1 MASACEHWSSDDELV
16 LEPSSQTGAPEA
28 VVPGVVE
35 GVRFAQQD
43 PLMAV
48 VDTERAGGAPESKR
62 ARLATP
68 PQEAGEASGGSGVG
82 AGGVEGGALLP
93 SPVRTPP
100 VCAPHSPLR
109 HPHSPL
115 RLKPGEEPVAEAAVG
130 KALTV
135 ATLNLWAT
143 DRQTEETR
151 KRRGHAA
158 AEALM
163 ALQPQPDVI
172 CLQEAMSD
180 TLEPIFALLR
190 VGETGKEGVLS
201 YVSVEPWP
209 PWPWVTKGG
218 NNMLVRSDLAI
229 TEARSLKYDYGG
241 GRAMLA
247 AKIELSSSQHVWVAA
262 THLSAPNVRRA
273 GEWKCRERQSQ
284 AKEALRALDYL
295 FLMGCKETAVE
306 ADAAASDIGD
316 DVAAASAGC
325 GLAAN
330 ADLST
335 TTCAGCILA
344 GDLNWSEA
352 RRREPGGNY
361 AEGDGPILSDEQ
373 RDLGWLD
380 VWPALHETTGEHG
393 FTFDTRRNYMLKDWL
408 GDLGVYGLRLDR
420 VLARLDPAALK
431 PAVIQL
437 FADKRVQGPLVES
450 HRKDVT
456 DPVPLFVS
464 DHFGVVACFHPPGA
478 GGPCGA
484 AGTQTPS
491 ASPSSDDKKY
501 STQWSTP

>member
-1 MASACEHWSSDDELV
+1 
-16 LEPSSQTGAPEA
+16 
-28 VVPGVVE
+28 
-35 GVRFAQQD
+35 
-43 PLMAV
+43 MAV

-62 ARLATP
+62 ARLAPP

-158 AEALM
+158 AQALKK
-163 ALQPQPDVI
+163 LQPDVI
-172 CLQEAMSD
+172 CLQEATLY
-180 TLEPIFALLR
+180 TLEPIFELLC
-190 VGETGKEGVLS
+190 VGETGMEGVL
-201 YVSVEPWP
+201 YVSVEPEGG
-209 PWPWVTKGG
+209 WPWVTKGG
-218 NNMLVRSDLAI
+218 NDMLVRSDLAI
-229 TEARSLKYDYGG
+229 TEARSLKYGNGG

-273 GEWKCRERQSQ
+273 AEWKCRERQSQ

-295 FLMGCKETAVE
+295 FLMGRKETAVK

-316 DVAAASAGC
+316 DLADASAGC

-352 RRREPGGNY
+352 HRPEPTGGNF

-373 RDLGWLD
+373 RDAGWLD
-380 VWPALHETTGEHG
+380 VWPALHEKTGEPG
-393 FTFDTRRNYMLKDWL
+393 FTFNTRRNDMLEDWL
-408 GDLGVYGLRLDR
+408 GRLGVDGLRLDR

-431 PAVIQL
+431 PAAIHL
-437 FADKRVQGPLVES
+437 FADNCVEGPLVES
-450 HRKDVT
+450 HRKDVR

-464 DHFGVVACFHPPGA
+464 DHFGVVAYFHPPGA